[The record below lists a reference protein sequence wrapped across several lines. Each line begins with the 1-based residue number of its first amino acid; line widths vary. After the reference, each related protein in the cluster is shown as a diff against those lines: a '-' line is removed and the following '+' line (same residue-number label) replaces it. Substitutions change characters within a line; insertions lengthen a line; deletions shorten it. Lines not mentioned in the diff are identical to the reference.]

1 MTDHRRNYVIGFM
14 LLILSVVWTWLVID
28 TIPTGFGEGD
38 IGPRAFPL
46 MFGLCLGFLAVLL
59 LLKSYLS
66 GAKYETEDGLA
77 AEHQLVIQWL
87 PAALLLIEIS
97 AYGYLLKTVGFV
109 IATPIVV
116 LFVLIVNLRVRSP
129 KMLLGMSVGITLVCW
144 LIFEGALGIYLANG
158 SWINLG

>member
-1 MTDHRRNYVIGFM
+1 MTDHIRNYVIGIL

-28 TIPTGFGEGD
+28 TIPSGFSEGD

-46 MFGLCLGFLAVLL
+46 IFGICLGFLSILL
-59 LLKSYLS
+59 LLKSLQS
-66 GAKYETEDGLA
+66 RRQNETENDLA
-77 AEHQLVIQWL
+77 AENQLAIHWL

-116 LFVLIVNLRVRSP
+116 LFVMTVNLRIRSF
-129 KMLLGMSVGITLVCW
+129 KLLLRMSIGITLVFW
-144 LIFEGALGIYLANG
+144 LIFEKALGMYLANG

>member
-1 MTDHRRNYVIGFM
+1 MTDHKRNYVIGCL
-14 LLILSVVWTWLVID
+14 LLILSVVWIWLVID
-28 TIPTGFGEGD
+28 TIPAGFGEGD

-46 MFGLCLGFLAVLL
+46 MFGLCLGGLSVLL
-59 LLKSYLS
+59 LLKALLNGPRS
-66 GAKYETEDGLA
+66 ETERSLT
-77 AEHQLVIQWL
+77 AEYQLPIHWL

-116 LFVLIVNLRVRSP
+116 LFVMIVNLRIRSA
-129 KMLLGMSVGITLVCW
+129 KMLLGMSIGITLLCW
-144 LIFEGALGIYLANG
+144 LIFEKALGIYLANG

>member
-1 MTDHRRNYVIGFM
+1 MTDHKRNYVIGCL
-14 LLILSVVWTWLVID
+14 LLILSVVWIWLVID
-28 TIPTGFGEGD
+28 TIPAGFGEGD

-46 MFGLCLGFLAVLL
+46 MFGLCLGGLSVLL
-59 LLKSYLS
+59 LLKSLLN
-66 GAKYETEDGLA
+66 GLRNQTENSLY
-77 AEHQLVIQWL
+77 QLPIHWL

-116 LFVLIVNLRVRSP
+116 LFVMVVNLRIRSA
-129 KMLLGMSVGITLVCW
+129 KMLLGMSIGITLLCW
-144 LIFEGALGIYLANG
+144 LIFEKALGIYLANG